1 MKKIISLLLVL
12 VCLVSLS
19 ACGGTSQDASG
30 ANKLVYGEKYI
41 CLSDMDIPA
50 EQRSYYIVEKDTL
63 SFHYYSMGYSGL
75 NHYTKSYK
83 YEIMD
88 EGTLAYFYDSIV
100 YHDDHDSTGPISTDG
115 SGILLFSENVIATG
129 QNQTL
134 YVRESYLE
142 NELTNFGK

>member
-30 ANKLVYGEKYI
+30 ANKIVYGEKYYSI
-41 CLSDMDIPA
+41 SDASDPI
-50 EQRSYYIVEKDTL
+50 EERRYYLFEKDL
-63 SFHYYSMGYSGL
+63 VHYHYYHAYNSMVS
-75 NHYTKSYK
+75 HYTVSYK

-88 EGTLAYFYDSIV
+88 EGTLAYFFDSV
-100 YHDDHDSTGPISTDG
+100 EYHDDHTKLMDG
-115 SGILLFSENVIATG
+115 YSISGILLFSENVIATG
-129 QNQTL
+129 SGQSL